1 VPEIAAE
8 MSSTVW
14 KLIASEG
21 ARVEVGDVI
30 AILESMKME
39 MPVETPFAGTV
50 SFKVAEGGDVSE
62 GTVIAEISA
71 T

>member
-1 VPEIAAE
+1 MPEITAE

-21 ARVEVGDVI
+21 AHVEVGDVI

-39 MPVETPFAGTV
+39 MPVETQFSGTV
-50 SFKVAEGGDVSE
+50 RFKVDEGADVSE